1 MSIPRDG
8 DKPLDHTFGRQSVS
22 TDERRQRIRDVFNHI
37 ASRYDLM
44 NDLMSFG
51 IHRLWKRRFVAGL
64 PDQGLFV
71 DLAGGTGDVAAL
83 LARKPGRRVVV
94 VDPSIPMMREGSTR
108 ADAATVRWIAGEA
121 ERLPFA
127 DGSVQALTVSFG
139 LRNTTRLDVALAEA
153 ARVLAPG
160 GTFACLEF
168 SRPMKWLQLFY
179 DPYSFHVIPRL
190 GAWVAA
196 NPAAYQYLI
205 ESIRNFPD
213 QQRFDDGRHVRT
225 DHRILPI
232 IGQLQ
237 QVADGLL
244 GEDGVFGSGVQDKS
258 KGQDPFEHQ
267 VDDQKSVFIGK
278 GDPNHVSRHLQDGR
292 RVCWLGRN
300 SDTRQ

>member
-1 MSIPRDG
+1 MSFTTELQPGICAEPDAVTQDYVFNHTMLRVKDPQ
-8 DKPLDHTFGRQSVS
+8 KSLDFYSRVLGMRLLRRLDFEEARFSLYFLAHTRGEQVPEDVSERQRYTFGRQSVS
-22 TDERRQRIRDVFNHI
+22 TDERRQRIRDVFDHI

-139 LRNTTRLDVALAEA
+139 LRNTTRLDVALA
-153 ARVLAPG
+153 
-160 GTFACLEF
+160 
-168 SRPMKWLQLFY
+168 
-179 DPYSFHVIPRL
+179 
-190 GAWVAA
+190 
-196 NPAAYQYLI
+196 
-205 ESIRNFPD
+205 
-213 QQRFDDGRHVRT
+213 
-225 DHRILPI
+225 
-232 IGQLQ
+232 
-237 QVADGLL
+237 
-244 GEDGVFGSGVQDKS
+244 
-258 KGQDPFEHQ
+258 
-267 VDDQKSVFIGK
+267 
-278 GDPNHVSRHLQDGR
+278 
-292 RVCWLGRN
+292 
-300 SDTRQ
+300 

>member
-1 MSIPRDG
+1 MLVTKLQAADLMGVPGQHHGAQVDRFPDFVDSAALVG
-8 DKPLDHTFGRQSVS
+8 
-22 TDERRQRIRDVFNHI
+22 DERVAEED
-37 ASRYDLM
+37 
-44 NDLMSFG
+44 
-51 IHRLWKRRFVAGL
+51 VAGL
-64 PDQGLFV
+64 LREALEPGRVEPGQVAAIPAELFV

-94 VDPSIPMMREGSTR
+94 VDPSIPMMREGGTR
-108 ADAATVRWIAGEA
+108 ADAAAVRWIAGEA

-213 QQRFDDGRHVRT
+213 QQRFAAMIEAAGFSAVRWKNLSFGIAAI
-225 DHRILPI
+225 H
-232 IGQLQ
+232 
-237 QVADGLL
+237 L
-244 GEDGVFGSGVQDKS
+244 GTK
-258 KGQDPFEHQ
+258 PAAA
-267 VDDQKSVFIGK
+267 
-278 GDPNHVSRHLQDGR
+278 
-292 RVCWLGRN
+292 
-300 SDTRQ
+300 

>member
-1 MSIPRDG
+1 MSTHHDG

-83 LARKPGRRVVV
+83 LARKPARRVVV
-94 VDPSIPMMREGSTR
+94 VDPSIPMMREGGTR
-108 ADAATVRWIAGEA
+108 ADAAAVRWIAGEA

-139 LRNTTRLDVALAEA
+139 LRNTTRLDAALAEA

-213 QQRFDDGRHVRT
+213 QQRFAAMIEAAGFSAVRWKNLSFGIAAI
-225 DHRILPI
+225 H
-232 IGQLQ
+232 
-237 QVADGLL
+237 L
-244 GEDGVFGSGVQDKS
+244 GTK
-258 KGQDPFEHQ
+258 PAAA
-267 VDDQKSVFIGK
+267 
-278 GDPNHVSRHLQDGR
+278 
-292 RVCWLGRN
+292 
-300 SDTRQ
+300 

>member
-8 DKPLDHTFGRQSVS
+8 DKPLDNTFGRQSVS
-22 TDERRQRIRDVFNHI
+22 TDERRQRIRDVFDHI

-94 VDPSIPMMREGSTR
+94 VDPSSPMMREGSTR

-213 QQRFDDGRHVRT
+213 QQRFAAMIEAAGFSSVRWKS
-225 DHRILPI
+225 LS
-232 IGQLQ
+232 
-237 QVADGLL
+237 
-244 GEDGVFGSGVQDKS
+244 FG
-258 KGQDPFEHQ
+258 
-267 VDDQKSVFIGK
+267 IAAI
-278 GDPNHVSRHLQDGR
+278 HLA
-292 RVCWLGRN
+292 
-300 SDTRQ
+300 TRPLVR